1 MELDSPDLLRV
12 YHSLSSFPALPARS
26 ANRLHTSAISSQ
38 QGLVTGIGAVLRGAQ
53 AVGCKLPARKVQWW

>member
-12 YHSLSSFPALPARS
+12 YHSLLSFPALPARS
-26 ANRLHTSAISSQ
+26 ANRLHLGHLQ